1 MDFSGS
7 LHRGQI
13 HARRRADPKCQAPR
27 GFPTSLSLPPAAR
40 LHFLQ
45 GRGPNGTLC
54 FHVKWPPEPGALPA
68 KRHSRD
74 NPASPGLQRPGPGKT
89 SLSAQRGPG
98 LAGQNHRAGCGSR
111 LPLWGIRVLTCSRV
125 DGRRW
130 LQFRCRLWPR
140 GGALAPPLLWDP
152 TVLPLPV
159 GAASPGPWPER
170 PTSCSP
176 RTSSSAVATSDRRGP
191 PQARVS
197 FQDRG

>member
-1 MDFSGS
+1 MPDV
-7 LHRGQI
+7 GQI
-13 HARRRADPKCQAPR
+13 RSVRPHGASRRHCLCRLPLVYTSFKAADR
-27 GFPTSLSLPPAAR
+27 TE
-40 LHFLQ
+40 
-45 GRGPNGTLC
+45 LC

-68 KRHSRD
+68 KRHSGD

-89 SLSAQRGPG
+89 SLSTQRGPG

-111 LPLWGIRVLTCSRV
+111 LPFWGGVPVFTCSRV

-140 GGALAPPLLWDP
+140 GGALAPPLPWDP